1 MGRLTRFR
9 KSDQFGVPCGFPRGF
24 TQNRFFKVFFKGK
37 VTKMTRVWTFLV
49 GCRPCLGDFPH
60 SYRLCIS
67 GLGEESFLRHRVE
80 FPGVCLLVRAAPLP
94 WVAGALPTWPDSCI
108 LCSRVAA
115 YSVDS
120 ARYLVG
126 VRAEKKDRFG
136 VSRRLPSRI

>member
-1 MGRLTRFR
+1 MGRLNRFR
-9 KSDQFGVPCGFPRGF
+9 KSDQFGVSCGLPQRICPKSLK
-24 TQNRFFKVFFKGK
+24 NKGK
-37 VTKMTRVWTFLV
+37 VNKLTRVWTFLV

-126 VRAEKKDRFG
+126 VRAEKQDRFG
-136 VSRRLPSRI
+136 VSRRPPSRI